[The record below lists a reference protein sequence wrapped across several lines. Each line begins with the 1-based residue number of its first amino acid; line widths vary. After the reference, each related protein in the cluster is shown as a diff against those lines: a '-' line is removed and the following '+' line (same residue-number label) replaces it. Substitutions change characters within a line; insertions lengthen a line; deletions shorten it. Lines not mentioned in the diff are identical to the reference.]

1 MTHYI
6 IDHEDTLPFGILN
19 NNFNYDFKL
28 NNETWRNCSQY
39 IYVNCLRYILNYNVF
54 FSHREDKY
62 IDQMNK
68 SPTYET
74 YGKLLNDITNDIKY
88 NYLYSNILGKLNT
101 AGFDTFIASNDI
113 SALSPAL
120 QNVIVSIRSNLTIKK
135 YYNYYP
141 SYLVIKIIR
150 QFLLDDLEDFTKI
163 QQYLISIE
171 NKKNSNIF
179 HDIIKDYGFN
189 RLQKLAIYDFE
200 YEVESDKELHK
211 VLELS
216 HCYPNILFIY
226 AFKYDLRHFKNR
238 MEFKYRNKILELFLK
253 YKNKYT
259 ESIKKE
265 IYLVHN
271 RKLKDI
277 IIDQVLNYD
286 DKFRKYVDKDVPLRQ
301 IISSMI
307 SEQKLHEYENF
318 NFDIEISPQFNFMFS
333 TAVATVTNSESF
345 PSYLTTLDA
354 SFDNER
360 TLPENLEKMKQVLAT
375 IAVHKKFQIPLPQN
389 QLDNYTANLPLIL
402 KPHVKSFNDSINESE
417 EDNRFVM
424 DMKCMLYYIRGV
436 PLKFDTEDSTL
447 ARFVGPLISN
457 LSMISPFRPT
467 DMAIYRDNKV
477 NIKTILQEDLFFNL
491 WLKRQL
497 QYVSHL
503 LSCLTLFL
511 EMNSIDINN
520 SSVHLDILKIFSGSQ
535 LFTKTKTSYDEIP
548 SFFCELLEYHF
559 NTDAYD
565 EEDKKTFAILIWN
578 FVTYNLQLVLKTRD
592 IIKTKSYII
601 KNILRLRLFHQ
612 CVENQDNNDIACYTF
627 AVINVGNKMK
637 QLMDKYNITLK
648 TSNVEKYVE
657 AVILNTKSPVYD
669 DDYRNDEESKDIK
682 KIVNE
687 IFVQNE
693 AVVKSYLSQ
702 EQIVKLINNTLKNED
717 DKYKINMWVTL
728 SF

>member
-402 KPHVKSFNDSINESE
+402 KPHVKGFNDSINESE

-436 PLKFDTEDSTL
+436 PLTFDTEDATL
-447 ARFVGPLISN
+447 AKFVGPLIAN
-457 LSMISPFRPT
+457 LSMISSFRPT

-497 QYVSHL
+497 QYVSNL

-511 EMNSIDINN
+511 EVNSISINN
-520 SSVHLDILKIFSGSQ
+520 SSVHLDILKIFSGSH
-535 LFTKTKTSYDEIP
+535 LFTKTKTLYDDIP

-559 NTDAYD
+559 NTDSYD
-565 EEDKKTFAILIWN
+565 EEDKKAFAVLIWN

-637 QLMDKYNITLK
+637 QLMDKYNISLK
-648 TSNVEKYVE
+648 TNNVEKYVE
-657 AVILNTKSPVYD
+657 AVILNTKSPTYD

>member
-19 NNFNYDFKL
+19 NNFNNDFRL

-39 IYVNCLRYILNYNVF
+39 IYVNCLRYILNFNVF

-74 YGKLLNDITNDIKY
+74 YTMLLDIITNDIKY
-88 NYLYSNILGKLNT
+88 NHIYSNILGKLNT
-101 AGFDTFIASNDI
+101 TGFDTFIASNDI
-113 SALSPAL
+113 STLSPTL

-163 QQYLISIE
+163 QQYLIHIE
-171 NKKNSNIF
+171 SKKNSNIF

-189 RLQKLAIYDFE
+189 RVQKLAIYDFE

-238 MEFKYRNKILELFLK
+238 IEFKYRNKILELFLK

-277 IIDQVLNYD
+277 IIEQVLNYD
-286 DKFRKYVDKDVPLRQ
+286 DKFRKYVDKDAPLRQ
-301 IISSMI
+301 ITSSMI

-318 NFDIEISPQFNFMFS
+318 NFDIEIASPFNFMFS
-333 TAVATVTNSESF
+333 TAVATVTNSENF
-345 PSYLTTLDA
+345 PTYLTTLDA
-354 SFDNER
+354 SFENQT

-389 QLDNYTANLPLIL
+389 QLDNYMANLPLIL

-417 EDNRFVM
+417 ENR

-447 ARFVGPLISN
+447 AKFVGPLITN
-457 LSMISPFRPT
+457 LSMISSFRPT
-467 DMAIYRDNKV
+467 DNRDNKV
-477 NIKTILQEDLFFNL
+477 NIKTILQDDLFFNL
-491 WLKRQL
+491 WIKRQL

-565 EEDKKTFAILIWN
+565 EEEDKKTFAILIWN

-669 DDYRNDEESKDIK
+669 DDYRNDEDSKDIK

-693 AVVKSYLSQ
+693 AVVRSYLSQ
-702 EQIVKLINNTLKNED
+702 EQIVKLINNTLKNEE

>member
-19 NNFNYDFKL
+19 NNFNNDFRL

-39 IYVNCLRYILNYNVF
+39 IYVNCLRYILNFNVF

-74 YGKLLNDITNDIKY
+74 YTMLLDIITNDIKY
-88 NYLYSNILGKLNT
+88 NHIYSNILGKLNT
-101 AGFDTFIASNDI
+101 TGFDTFIASNDI
-113 SALSPAL
+113 STLSPTL

-163 QQYLISIE
+163 QQYLIHIE
-171 NKKNSNIF
+171 SKKNSNIF

-189 RLQKLAIYDFE
+189 RVQKLAIYDFE

-238 MEFKYRNKILELFLK
+238 IEFKYRNKILELFLK

-277 IIDQVLNYD
+277 IIEQVLNYD
-286 DKFRKYVDKDVPLRQ
+286 DKFRKYVDKDAPLRQ
-301 IISSMI
+301 ITSSMI

-318 NFDIEISPQFNFMFS
+318 NFDIEIASPFNFMFS
-333 TAVATVTNSESF
+333 TAVATVTNSENF
-345 PSYLTTLDA
+345 PTYLTTLDA
-354 SFDNER
+354 SFENQT

-389 QLDNYTANLPLIL
+389 QLDNYMANLPLIL

-417 EDNRFVM
+417 ENR

-447 ARFVGPLISN
+447 AKFVGPLITN
-457 LSMISPFRPT
+457 LSMISSFRPT
-467 DMAIYRDNKV
+467 DNRDNKV
-477 NIKTILQEDLFFNL
+477 NIKTILQDDLFFNL
-491 WLKRQL
+491 WIKRQL

-669 DDYRNDEESKDIK
+669 DDYRNDEDSKDIK

-693 AVVKSYLSQ
+693 AVVRSYLSQ
-702 EQIVKLINNTLKNED
+702 EQIVKLINNTLKNEE

>member
-19 NNFNYDFKL
+19 NNFNNDFRL

-74 YGKLLNDITNDIKY
+74 YTMLLDSITNDIKY

-101 AGFDTFIASNDI
+101 TGFDTFIASNDI
-113 SALSPAL
+113 STLSPAL

-163 QQYLISIE
+163 QQYLIHIE
-171 NKKNSNIF
+171 SKKNSNIF

-189 RLQKLAIYDFE
+189 RVQKLAIYDFE

-238 MEFKYRNKILELFLK
+238 IEFKYRNKILELFLK

-277 IIDQVLNYD
+277 IIEQVLNYD
-286 DKFRKYVDKDVPLRQ
+286 DKFRKYVDKDAPLRQ
-301 IISSMI
+301 ITSSMI

-318 NFDIEISPQFNFMFS
+318 NFDIEIASPFNFMLS

-345 PSYLTTLDA
+345 PTYLTTLDA

-389 QLDNYTANLPLIL
+389 QLDNYMANLPLIL

-417 EDNRFVM
+417 ENR

-467 DMAIYRDNKV
+467 DNRDNKV
-477 NIKTILQEDLFFNL
+477 NIKTILQDDLFFNL
-491 WLKRQL
+491 WIKRQL

-669 DDYRNDEESKDIK
+669 DDYRNDEDSKDIK

>member
-19 NNFNYDFKL
+19 NNFNNDFRL

-39 IYVNCLRYILNYNVF
+39 IYVNCLRYILNFNVF

-74 YGKLLNDITNDIKY
+74 YTMLLDSITNDIKY

-101 AGFDTFIASNDI
+101 TGFDTFIASNDI
-113 SALSPAL
+113 STLSPAL

-163 QQYLISIE
+163 QQYLIHIE
-171 NKKNSNIF
+171 SKKNSNIF

-189 RLQKLAIYDFE
+189 RVQKLAIYDFE

-238 MEFKYRNKILELFLK
+238 IEFKYRNKILELFLK

-277 IIDQVLNYD
+277 IIEQVLNYD
-286 DKFRKYVDKDVPLRQ
+286 DKFRKYVDKDAPLRQ
-301 IISSMI
+301 ITSSMI

-318 NFDIEISPQFNFMFS
+318 NFDIEIASPFNFMLS

-345 PSYLTTLDA
+345 PTYLTTLDA
-354 SFDNER
+354 SFENQT

-389 QLDNYTANLPLIL
+389 QLDNYMANLPLIL

-417 EDNRFVM
+417 ENR

-467 DMAIYRDNKV
+467 DNRDNKV
-477 NIKTILQEDLFFNL
+477 NIKTILQDDLFFNL
-491 WLKRQL
+491 WIKRQL

-669 DDYRNDEESKDIK
+669 DDYRNDEDSKDIK

-693 AVVKSYLSQ
+693 AVVRSYLSQ
-702 EQIVKLINNTLKNED
+702 EQIVKLINNTLKNEE